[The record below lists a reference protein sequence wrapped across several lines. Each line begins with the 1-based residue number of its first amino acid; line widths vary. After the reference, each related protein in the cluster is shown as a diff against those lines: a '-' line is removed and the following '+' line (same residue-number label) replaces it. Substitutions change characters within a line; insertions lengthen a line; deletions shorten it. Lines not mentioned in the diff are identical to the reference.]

1 MLNPLKYLE
10 KIRCDNHVANCVL
23 NCALVGVAT
32 TTIYTGFL
40 VFKSHKD
47 PEWLKASKIIAQNLL
62 TQIIQANATDTID
75 LEAIKAM
82 KLDQGIILIDFNSQN
97 LCGQAGCLY
106 VAYTKEG
113 DRVLSLILQ
122 PQSDL
127 FTINQADPNRT
138 CIDIKQPQDNQ
149 TLIHTYCYEGN
160 KFIKT
165 ISSAAN

>member
-1 MLNPLKYLE
+1 MPNPLKYLK
-10 KIRCDNHVANCVL
+10 KIEWDNHVTNRVL
-23 NCALVGVAT
+23 NCVLVGVAT

-47 PEWLKASKIIAQNLL
+47 PEWNQASKIIAQNLL

-75 LEAIKAM
+75 PEAIKAM
-82 KLDQGIILIDFNSQN
+82 KLDQGIILIDFRSQN

-113 DRVLSLILQ
+113 SRVLSLILQ

-138 CIDIKQPQDNQ
+138 CIDIRQPQDNQ
-149 TLIHTYCYEGN
+149 TLIHTYCHEGD
-160 KFIKT
+160 KFINT
-165 ISSAAN
+165 ISSATD